1 MSVAHG
7 LETAKA
13 RTDPD
18 ERLSIVRV
26 PCASET
32 SGFAGAVRS
41 GLGAMT
47 KSLPCR
53 FFYDDAGSRLFEEI
67 CSLPEYYATRI
78 EREILLRAAPEIAEA
93 AGAGTA
99 LAELGSGSSAKTR
112 LLIEALLA
120 RQEELHY
127 VPIDISAAFLE
138 ESARALLGRFPG
150 LRVTAI
156 GGEYLDAVPHLP
168 RRDGPL
174 LVLFLGGNVGNLG
187 EDEAASFLAGVA
199 AGLSPRDRL
208 LVGFD
213 RLKERAVIE
222 RAYDDGA
229 GVTAAFNRNLL
240 ARINRELGGEFD
252 LDTFD
257 HAAPFIPERSRIEMH
272 LVSRRPQ
279 AVRVAALGQTF
290 SFERGETIHTENS
303 HKYDL
308 AGIDRLC
315 GAAGLAVVRLWSD
328 PREWFSLAL
337 LAPAGGR
344 EA

>member
-1 MSVAHG
+1 MSVASGHQAAQASTG
-7 LETAKA
+7 SG
-13 RTDPD
+13 D
-18 ERLSIVRV
+18 RLCLVRV
-26 PCASET
+26 PCATED
-32 SGFAGAVRS
+32 SGLAGAVQA
-41 GLGAMT
+41 GLGGFP

-67 CSLPEYYATRI
+67 CRLPEYYATRT
-78 EREILLRAAPEIAEA
+78 EREILLRAAPEIVAA
-93 AGAGTA
+93 AGEGAV

-112 LLIEALLA
+112 LLIDAFLA
-120 RQEELHY
+120 RQDELHY

-138 ESARALLGRFPG
+138 ESAHALLRCFPG

-168 RRDGPL
+168 RHDGPL
-174 LVLFLGGNVGNLG
+174 LVLFLGGNVGNL
-187 EDEAASFLAGVA
+187 DESEAGAFLAAVA

-213 RLKERAVIE
+213 RLKERSVIE

-252 LDTFD
+252 LDAFD
-257 HAAPFIPERSRIEMH
+257 HAAPFVEERARIEMH
-272 LVSRRPQ
+272 LVSRRAQ
-279 AVRVAALGQTF
+279 KVRVAALGRTF
-290 SFERGETIHTENS
+290 SFDQGETIHTENS

-308 AGIDRLC
+308 AGIECLC
-315 GAAGLAVVRLWSD
+315 GAAGLGVVRVWSD
-328 PREWFSLAL
+328 PLEWFSLAL
-337 LAPAGGR
+337 LSPASAR